1 MRNPWI
7 YRAPALAWGFL
18 IIYLSLAPVQH
29 LDPGWEL
36 NVSDKLAHGV
46 LYFAWVVLLYFGT
59 SRAYQKPVR
68 RRKMVFYWAAAVVA
82 GAGLELFQGWMS
94 YGRSADVLDALAN
107 TGGAIIAIVGSQF
120 LHKFLA

>member
-18 IIYLSLAPVQH
+18 IIYLSLAPVQD

-36 NVSDKLAHGV
+36 HVSDKLVHGV
-46 LYFAWVVLLYFGT
+46 LYFTWVVLLYFGT
-59 SRAYQKPVR
+59 SRAYQKPVS
-68 RRKMVFYWAAAVVA
+68 RRKMVFYWVAAVLF
-82 GAGLELFQGWMS
+82 GAGIELAQGWMS
-94 YGRSADVLDALAN
+94 YGRSADALDALAN
-107 TGGAIIAIVGSQF
+107 TGGSIIAIVGSRF

>member
-18 IIYLSLAPVQH
+18 IIYLSLAPVQN

-36 NVSDKLAHGV
+36 HVSDKLVHGV
-46 LYFAWVVLLYFGT
+46 LYFTWVVLLYFGT
-59 SRAYQKPVR
+59 SRAYQKPVS
-68 RRKMVFYWAAAVVA
+68 RRKMVFYWSFAIICGV
-82 GAGLELFQGWMS
+82 GLEVLQGAMN
-94 YGRSADVLDALAN
+94 YGRSADALDALAN
-107 TGGAIIAIVGSQF
+107 TGGAIIAIVGSRF

>member
-18 IIYLSLAPVQH
+18 IIYLSLAPVQD

-36 NVSDKLAHGV
+36 KVSDKLVHGV
-46 LYFAWVVLLYFGT
+46 LYFTWVVLLYFGT
-59 SRAYQKPVR
+59 SRAYQKPVS
-68 RRKMVFYWAAAVVA
+68 RRKMVFYWVAAVLF
-82 GAGLELFQGWMS
+82 GAGIELVQGWMS
-94 YGRSADVLDALAN
+94 YGRSADALDALAN
-107 TGGAIIAIVGSQF
+107 TGGSIVAIIGSRF

>member
-68 RRKMVFYWAAAVVA
+68 RRKMIFYWTAAVVA

-107 TGGAIIAIVGSQF
+107 TGGAIIAIVWSRF

>member
-18 IIYLSLAPVQH
+18 IIYLSLAPVQD

-36 NVSDKLAHGV
+36 NVSDKLVHGV
-46 LYFAWVVLLYFGT
+46 LYFTWVVLLYFGT
-59 SRAYQKPVR
+59 SRAYQKPVS
-68 RRKMVFYWAAAVVA
+68 RRKMAFYWAFAIASGV
-82 GAGLELFQGWMS
+82 GLEFLQGVMNF
-94 YGRSADVLDALAN
+94 GRSADALDALAN
-107 TGGAIIAIVGSQF
+107 TGGAVIAIVVSRI

>member
-68 RRKMVFYWAAAVVA
+68 RRKMIFYWTAAVVA

-107 TGGAIIAIVGSQF
+107 TGGAIIAIVGSRF
-120 LHKFLA
+120 LHEFLA

>member
-18 IIYLSLAPVQH
+18 IIYLSLAPVQD

-46 LYFAWVVLLYFGT
+46 LYFTWVVLLYFGT
-59 SRAYQKPVR
+59 SRSYQKPVS
-68 RRKMVFYWAAAVVA
+68 RRKMAFY
-82 GAGLELFQGWMS
+82 GAFASACGVGLEFLQGVMNF
-94 YGRSADVLDALAN
+94 GRSADALDALAN
-107 TGGAIIAIVGSQF
+107 TCGAIIAIIGSRF
-120 LHKFLA
+120 LHKILA

>member
-18 IIYLSLAPVQH
+18 IIYLSLAPVQD

-36 NVSDKLAHGV
+36 HVSDKLVHGV
-46 LYFAWVVLLYFGT
+46 LYFTWVVLLYFGT
-59 SRAYQKPVR
+59 SRAYQKPVS
-68 RRKMVFYWAAAVVA
+68 RRKMVFYWVAAVLF
-82 GAGLELFQGWMS
+82 GAGIELVQGWMS
-94 YGRSADVLDALAN
+94 YGRSADALDALAN
-107 TGGAIIAIVGSQF
+107 TGGSIIAIVGSRF

>member
-18 IIYLSLAPVQH
+18 IIYLSLAPVQD

-46 LYFAWVVLLYFGT
+46 LYFTWVVLLYFGP
-59 SRAYQKPVR
+59 SRSYQKPVS
-68 RRKMVFYWAAAVVA
+68 RRKMAFYWAFAIACGV
-82 GAGLELFQGWMS
+82 GLEFLQGVMNF
-94 YGRSADVLDALAN
+94 GRSADALDALAN
-107 TGGAIIAIVGSQF
+107 TGGAIIAIIGSRF

>member
-68 RRKMVFYWAAAVVA
+68 RLKMIFYWTAAVVA

-107 TGGAIIAIVGSQF
+107 TGGAIIAIVGSRF

>member
-18 IIYLSLAPVQH
+18 IIYLSLAPVQD

-59 SRAYQKPVR
+59 SRAYQIPVS
-68 RRKMVFYWAAAVVA
+68 RRKMTFYWAFAIVCGV
-82 GAGLELFQGWMS
+82 GLEFLQGVMN

-107 TGGAIIAIVGSQF
+107 TGGAIIAILGSRF

>member
-18 IIYLSLAPVQH
+18 IIYLSLAPVQD

-36 NVSDKLAHGV
+36 NVSDKLVHGV
-46 LYFAWVVLLYFGT
+46 LYFTWVVLLYFGT
-59 SRAYQKPVR
+59 SRSYKKPVS
-68 RRKMVFYWAAAVVA
+68 RRKMAFYWAFAIACGV
-82 GAGLELFQGWMS
+82 GLEFLQGAMN
-94 YGRSADVLDALAN
+94 YGRSADALDALAN
-107 TGGAIIAIVGSQF
+107 TGGAIIAIIGSRF

>member
-68 RRKMVFYWAAAVVA
+68 RRKMVFYWTAAVVA

>member
-18 IIYLSLAPVQH
+18 IIYLSLAPVQD

-36 NVSDKLAHGV
+36 HVSDKLVHGV
-46 LYFAWVVLLYFGT
+46 LYFTCVVLLYFGT
-59 SRAYQKPVR
+59 SRAYQKPVS
-68 RRKMVFYWAAAVVA
+68 RRKMVFYWVAAVLF
-82 GAGLELFQGWMS
+82 GAGIELVQGWMS
-94 YGRSADVLDALAN
+94 YGRSADALDALAN
-107 TGGAIIAIVGSQF
+107 TGGSIIAIVGSRF

>member
-1 MRNPWI
+1 MCNPWI

-68 RRKMVFYWAAAVVA
+68 RRKMAFYWTAAVVA
-82 GAGLELFQGWMS
+82 GACLELLQGRMS

-107 TGGAIIAIVGSQF
+107 IGGAIIAIVGSRF
-120 LHKFLA
+120 LHRFLA

>member
-68 RRKMVFYWAAAVVA
+68 RRKMIFYWTAAVVA

>member
-18 IIYLSLAPVQH
+18 IIYLSLAPVQD

-36 NVSDKLAHGV
+36 NVSDKLVHGV
-46 LYFAWVVLLYFGT
+46 LYFNWVVLLYFGT
-59 SRAYQKPVR
+59 SRAYQKPVSR
-68 RRKMVFYWAAAVVA
+68 SKMVLYWVAAVLFGV
-82 GAGLELFQGWMS
+82 GIELAQGWMS
-94 YGRSADVLDALAN
+94 YGRSADALDALAN
-107 TGGAIIAIVGSQF
+107 TVGAIIAIIGSRF